1 MAYILNMTPDDL
13 KAWRTKSGYSQ
24 SQLAKVLGVATMT
37 VSRWETGL
45 REIPSFLHLAL
56 ECMEK
61 KGGGTERLK
70 GKETKTK
77 KTRR

>member
-1 MAYILNMTPDDL
+1 MVYIIFMTPSDL
-13 KAWRTKSGYSQ
+13 KAWRKQNGYSQ

-56 ECMEK
+56 ECLRA
-61 KGGGTERLK
+61 KGGEMK
-70 GKETKTK
+70 GIKGMVTKTK
-77 KTRR
+77 KKRR